1 MGTHPIFESDFDCLT
16 DEARDVKMSVGVSGN
31 VPRLSISTILNDK
44 LHLEYF
50 REFLNFKDQRL
61 ITLHRE
67 IRKFRCNVPNV
78 PHSTN
83 TEEENSEK
91 RTDQEA
97 EDIIRDQLLYSALSN
112 VSEITKDAVN
122 VCKRTSEELNGEAQR
137 IIRNYGDILEWR
149 DGENS
154 RVVIEFRKK
163 LEKGIVKDEDLEN
176 IEDFI
181 ECILEKKA
189 IDFGK
194 SKHYKALMVEVF
206 TDKALS
212 LDNLLSYEPMH
223 STFEEFMKH
232 EKSMDVLSFYL
243 MSCDFRVR
251 YDQMKDADRVNYSRQ
266 LYQKL
271 ENLGFSENV
280 KTQIANEM
288 KKLKQNSFELP
299 VRQALTTLQ
308 TVYLP
313 LFLRSSNYRDLLNQ
327 LIQEAGLIKSEIEQ
341 KHKDNLS
348 NDLSTYHPESIYFR
362 PLSGHLYLGHID
374 SLGRYRSETQS
385 GPLAKLLIS
394 KEKKSFTI
402 TFKSWG
408 QSQKDNEKAEEEAW
422 KTARMIIADIISF
435 TTK

>member
-1 MGTHPIFESDFDCLT
+1 MTVS
-16 DEARDVKMSVGVSGN
+16 AVVSGN
-31 VPRLSISTILNDK
+31 VPRLSTILNDK

-50 REFLNFKDQRL
+50 REFLNFKEQRL

-67 IRKFRCNVPNV
+67 IRKFRCNAPDIVV
-78 PHSTN
+78 KAVVD
-83 TEEENSEK
+83 EEDK
-91 RTDQEA
+91 
-97 EDIIRDQLLYSALSN
+97 IRDQLLYSALSN

-122 VCKRTSEELNGEAQR
+122 ICKRTSEELNGEAQR
-137 IIRNYGDILEWR
+137 ILRNYGDILEWR
-149 DGENS
+149 DGDS

-163 LEKGIVKDEDLEN
+163 LEKGVVKDEDLEN
-176 IEDFI
+176 IENFI
-181 ECILEKKA
+181 EMILDKKA
-189 IDFGK
+189 IDFGN
-194 SKHYKALMVEVF
+194 SKYYKALMVEVF
-206 TDKALS
+206 TDKSLS
-212 LDNLLSYEPMH
+212 LDNILSYGPMH
-223 STFEEFMKH
+223 SAFEDFMKH

-251 YDQMKDADRVNYSRQ
+251 YDQMKEADRVNYSRQ
-266 LYQKL
+266 LFQKL

-280 KTQIANEM
+280 KTQISNEM
-288 KKLKQNSFELP
+288 RKLKQNSFELP

-341 KHKDNLS
+341 KHRDNLS
-348 NDLSTYHPESIYFR
+348 NDFSIYRPEAIYFR

-374 SLGRYRSETQS
+374 SLGRYRSETQT

-408 QSQKDNEKAEEEAW
+408 QSQKDSEKAEEEAW

-435 TTK
+435 TKQ